1 MNHKILRLLDCG
13 QLFQLCREFCCFS
26 IRPVSIVI
34 SILVLIFIINLT
46 PVKADIIFPARVE
59 IKESTLGEF
68 DVLFTLPIINN
79 RKLKAELV
87 LPDVCHDLTERKVKS
102 TYTSYIETWKVACKA
117 EELFG
122 QSITIKGLMGTYVEI
137 MLQIN
142 MLDGRVYSTT
152 LKPSRSSF
160 IIPEPSS
167 TFSLILKSSYFGMRH
182 ILIQPEVYLLLFV
195 LAFFITQRRI
205 LLIGFVTYVL
215 SHLVSQYMV
224 QEQLIKLSPYLST
237 FAVLIF
243 VWFTAFDLVRGK
255 PALRRWFQPFWI
267 LAIIL
272 GLLSG
277 GARPDTLSLPGLSYN
292 EQSLITIGFNI
303 GIAIGLL
310 LGYYLIKEFNQL
322 LTMFILRTRPQKAHI
337 ILGYLIGVSASALLF
352 YQSTTL
358 LVVSS
363 IFPELSLEF
372 FIFPLLFG
380 FWFWQA
386 DIPKF
391 NQVGALFIIIL
402 GLGLIVGGSGY
413 LIPMGSLLLMM
424 SVLILSTQL
433 LFSWKFSPSTNLVIA
448 IIAIISYGWTA
459 SQVIL
464 ENLTLPTATTIGFAG
479 LAICIYIIGYNFF
492 SEEQKKSIPLILK
505 ILAGGSALLIIL
517 IRINEYIILFNRDIA
532 TNLALGQLT
541 IPLLSLILLIGTLI
555 TWPRKRKIHQHLELE
570 SKQPIKHWIIIS
582 LSFLLLPF
590 GHIVMNNPFYQAH
603 APQGSEA
610 KLVLQQVLSNTY
622 HAFNLENED
631 ELYQKLA
638 TSVTGDLVANIYL
651 DSRRRLTAGVRK
663 GAEVAVRDVSV
674 VSVGDLIDGTNP
686 TDGFSYQSKWTVTA
700 RVKHLQHIH
709 YRKNIYSGI
718 LKVKVE
724 DDLWKIVH
732 IELQSED
739 RMIVPGSKG

>member
-1 MNHKILRLLDCG
+1 M
-13 QLFQLCREFCCFS
+13 
-26 IRPVSIVI
+26 I
-34 SILVLIFIINLT
+34 SILILFFLINIF
-46 PVKADIIFPARVE
+46 PVQADIIFPARVE
-59 IKESTLGEF
+59 MKETTSGEF

-79 RKLKAELV
+79 KKLKAELV
-87 LPDVCHDLTERKVKS
+87 LPDVCRELTEHNVKG
-102 TYTSYIETWKVACKA
+102 TYTSYIETWKVACKP

-122 QSITIKGLMGTYVEI
+122 QTIMIKGLLGTYVEI
-137 MLQIN
+137 MLVIE
-142 MLDGRVYSTT
+142 MLDGRAYSTT

-160 IIPEPSS
+160 IIPEPVS
-167 TFSLILKSSYFGMRH
+167 TFGLILKSSYFGMRH
-182 ILIQPEVYLLLFV
+182 ALMQPEVYLLLFV
-195 LAFFITQRRI
+195 LVFFITQGRI
-205 LLIGFVTYVL
+205 LLVGFVAYVL
-215 SHLVSQYMV
+215 SHLISQYMA
-224 QEQLIKLSPYLST
+224 QEQLLKISPHVFS
-237 FAVLIF
+237 FALLFFVLF
-243 VWFTAFDLVRGK
+243 PAFDLVQGK
-255 PALRRWFQPFWI
+255 PALRRWFQPLWI

-272 GLLSG
+272 GFLSG

-292 EQSLITIGFNI
+292 EQYLVTIGFNI
-303 GIAIGLL
+303 GIAIGLF
-310 LGYYLIKEFNQL
+310 LGYYLMKELKQL
-322 LTMFILRTRPQKAHI
+322 LTMFILRSRPQKAHI
-337 ILGYLIGVSASALLF
+337 ILGYLIGVGASALLF

-358 LVVSS
+358 LVVPS
-363 IFPELSLEF
+363 IFPDLSLEF

-386 DIPKF
+386 EFPKF
-391 NQVGALFIIIL
+391 NKVGLIFIIML
-402 GLGLIVGGSGY
+402 GLGLNVGGNGY
-413 LIPMGSLLLMM
+413 MIPLGSLLLIT
-424 SVLILSTQL
+424 SVLIFSTQL
-433 LFSWKFSPSTNLVIA
+433 LFSWNFPASTNLVIA
-448 IIAIISYGWTA
+448 SIAIFSYGWTA

-464 ENLTLPTATTIGFAG
+464 ENLTLPTANTIGFAG
-479 LAICIYIIGYNFF
+479 LAICFYVIGYNFF
-492 SEEQKKSIPLILK
+492 SEKQKKSIPYILK

-541 IPLLSLILLIGTLI
+541 IPVLSLILLIGTLI
-555 TWPRKRKIHQHLELE
+555 AWPRKRKIHQHLEIE
-570 SKQPIKHWIIIS
+570 SKRPIKHLTIIF

-590 GHIVMNNPFYQAH
+590 GHIGMNNPFYQSH
-603 APQGSEA
+603 APQGTEA

-622 HAFNLENED
+622 HAFNLDNED

-638 TSVTGDLVANIYL
+638 ASVTGDLVANIYL
-651 DSRRRLTAGVRK
+651 DSRRRLTAGVRQ

-718 LKVKVE
+718 LKIKVE
-724 DDLWKIVH
+724 DDLWKIAH

>member
-1 MNHKILRLLDCG
+1 M
-13 QLFQLCREFCCFS
+13 
-26 IRPVSIVI
+26 I
-34 SILVLIFIINLT
+34 SILILFFLINIF
-46 PVKADIIFPARVE
+46 PVQADIIFPARVE
-59 IKESTLGEF
+59 MKETTSGEF

-79 RKLKAELV
+79 KKLKAELV
-87 LPDVCHDLTERKVKS
+87 LPDVCRELTEHNVKG
-102 TYTSYIETWKVACKA
+102 TYTSYIETWKVACKP

-122 QSITIKGLMGTYVEI
+122 QTIMIKGLLGTYVEI
-137 MLQIN
+137 MLVIE
-142 MLDGRVYSTT
+142 MLDGRAYSTT

-160 IIPEPSS
+160 IIPEPVS
-167 TFSLILKSSYFGMRH
+167 TFGLILKSSYFGMRH
-182 ILIQPEVYLLLFV
+182 ALMQPEVYLLLFV
-195 LAFFITQRRI
+195 LVFFITQGRI
-205 LLIGFVTYVL
+205 LLVGFVAYVL
-215 SHLVSQYMV
+215 SHLISQYMA
-224 QEQLIKLSPYLST
+224 QEQLLKISPHVFS
-237 FAVLIF
+237 FALLFFVLF
-243 VWFTAFDLVRGK
+243 PAFDLVQGK
-255 PALRRWFQPFWI
+255 PALRRWFQPLWI

-272 GLLSG
+272 GFLSG

-292 EQSLITIGFNI
+292 EQYLVTIGFNI
-303 GIAIGLL
+303 GIAIGLF
-310 LGYYLIKEFNQL
+310 LGYYLMKELKQL
-322 LTMFILRTRPQKAHI
+322 LTMFILRSRPQKAHI
-337 ILGYLIGVSASALLF
+337 ILGYLIGVGASALLF

-358 LVVSS
+358 LVVPS
-363 IFPELSLEF
+363 IFPDLSLEF

-386 DIPKF
+386 EFPKF
-391 NQVGALFIIIL
+391 NKVGLIFIIML
-402 GLGLIVGGSGY
+402 GLGLNVGGNGY
-413 LIPMGSLLLMM
+413 MIPLGSLLLIT
-424 SVLILSTQL
+424 SVLIFSTQL
-433 LFSWKFSPSTNLVIA
+433 LFSWNFPASTNLVIA
-448 IIAIISYGWTA
+448 SIAIFSYGWTA

-464 ENLTLPTATTIGFAG
+464 ENLTLPTANTIGFAG
-479 LAICIYIIGYNFF
+479 LAICFYVIGYNFF
-492 SEEQKKSIPLILK
+492 SEKQKKSIPYILK

-555 TWPRKRKIHQHLELE
+555 AWPRKRKIHQHLEIE
-570 SKQPIKHWIIIS
+570 SKRPIKHLTIIF

-590 GHIVMNNPFYQAH
+590 GHIGMNNPFYQSH
-603 APQGSEA
+603 APQGTEA

-622 HAFNLENED
+622 HAFNLDNED

-638 TSVTGDLVANIYL
+638 ASVTGDLVANIYL
-651 DSRRRLTAGVRK
+651 DSRRRLTAGVRQ

-718 LKVKVE
+718 LKIKVE

-739 RMIVPGSKG
+739 RMIVPGNKG